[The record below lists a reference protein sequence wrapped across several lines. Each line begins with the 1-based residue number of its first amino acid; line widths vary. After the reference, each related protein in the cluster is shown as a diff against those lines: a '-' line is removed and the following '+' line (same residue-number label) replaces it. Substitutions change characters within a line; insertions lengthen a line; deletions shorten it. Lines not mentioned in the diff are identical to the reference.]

1 MIRRSL
7 AVQDAERL
15 AESLLDHGVKAVA
28 IDLVEGRGGSGWHS
42 SRFVGSMGHHI
53 VSRPSQGKTPFLSL
67 VKNGRRD
74 LPGPLCNGYGG
85 FDEVARIIC
94 LGWANHP
101 GRGGPVTVPAGT
113 VPANNGRPYFFGWE
127 FEGGLEAWA
136 DSMHDFMAR
145 CLAGTLDWL
154 GEPVDGHVEHST
166 WTPRKI
172 DRLDYSAEAA
182 RRLIT
187 QLWEDDDMAQFTDE
201 DARTL
206 RQIAGVIEDL
216 DSSATSFRMW
226 IEFVRDL
233 RDRGITPEQAA
244 DLIGELDRIMPGGRR
259 GWDAWAADTRKY
271 AQAAGYVTKDSEADM
286 LLSTEREMAFQM
298 RQDLLMNP
306 RKYWEICRKAGI

>member
-1 MIRRSL
+1 MSRTVALGR
-7 AVQDAERL
+7 AREWRVA
-15 AESLLDHGVKAVA
+15 LLDHGVKRVSIELVA
-28 IDLVEGRGGSGWHS
+28 GRGGSGWS
-42 SRFVGSMGHHI
+42 DDRFVGTMGHHI
-53 VSRPSQGKTPFLSL
+53 VSRPSQGLTPFLSL

-94 LGWANHP
+94 MGWANHP
-101 GRGGPVTVPAGT
+101 GRGGPTTVPAGT
-113 VPANNGRPYFFGWE
+113 VPANNGRPYFAGWE

-145 CLAGTLDWL
+145 CFAGTLDWL
-154 GEPVDGHVEHST
+154 GQPVDAHVEHST

-172 DRLDYSAEAA
+172 DRLNYTADSA
-182 RRLIT
+182 RRLIES
-187 QLWEDDDMAQFTDE
+187 LWEVEDMAQFSDE
-201 DARTL
+201 HAATLTKIAR
-206 RQIAGVIEDL
+206 VIDDL
-216 DSSATSFRMW
+216 DSSATSFAMW

-244 DLIGELDRIMPGGRR
+244 EIMAEVDRVMPPGRR

-286 LLSTEREMAFQM
+286 LLNTERAMAFQM
-298 RQDLLMNP
+298 RQDQLTNP
-306 RKYWEICRKAGI
+306 AKYWETRRKAGI